1 MRTVTRLPR
10 LSSLLVAG
18 ALVAA
23 VSSSASRASA
33 APPGKG
39 SLKVAHHLLTEGE
52 RALKKKDF
60 STALGKYRASDDAQP
75 SAVARLGE
83 ARALVGLGQLA
94 AAEQMYLSVL
104 HDAHG
109 KNVVHPPPGAVREE
123 AALAMSLPYVTLVV
137 KGADPAHLKDVSV
150 SIDGE
155 VITDWSTQHPV
166 DPGNHFARAEAP
178 GLETVEAPFKASEG
192 VAQTVTLTFHGA
204 PVSAYSR
211 TSLAQGEAGA
221 DSTPSSGH
229 ARRTAGWVVL
239 GAGVAGLAFGG
250 VTGALAA
257 KKHSTL
263 SGDCPNGV
271 CPQSESSDL
280 SSYHTLGTLSTVGLI
295 AGGVLAAGGLV
306 LVLLPTHEGPAA
318 ETGEKAAGSAA
329 NGRLRIQPLLSPGLL
344 GTAGEWTF

>member
-1 MRTVTRLPR
+1 M
-10 LSSLLVAG
+10 
-18 ALVAA
+18 
-23 VSSSASRASA
+23 
-33 APPGKG
+33 
-39 SLKVAHHLLTEGE
+39 AHQLLTEGE

-75 SAVARLGE
+75 SPVARLGE

-94 AAEQMYLSVL
+94 AAEQMYISVL
-104 HDAHG
+104 HDGHG
-109 KNVVHPPPGAVREE
+109 KNIVHPPPGAVKEE

-137 KGADPAHLKDVSV
+137 KGVDPAKVTA

-204 PVSAYSR
+204 PVNASSR

-221 DSTPSSGH
+221 GGASSGGH

-239 GAGVAGLAFGG
+239 GVGVAGLAFGG

-263 SGDCPNGV
+263 SSDCPNGV

-280 SSYHTLGTLSTVGLI
+280 SSYHTLGTLSTVGFI

-306 LVLLPTHEGPAA
+306 LVLLPTHDGPAA
-318 ETGEKAAGSAA
+318 ETGEKPAGSAA
-329 NGRLRIQPLLSPGLL
+329 NGRIRIQPLLAPGLL